1 MSKGFRP
8 AHIQN
13 TFQVGITLDYT
24 GTGCTGFMLQCEEVM
39 LQCEAKFKTGAHNVH
54 HANHICIVTDQ
65 STYAVDPDAVGKLD
79 LCTGGFRWLRLKVT
93 RLQLGETTQ
102 SEVFGPLLPSSGSE
116 IEMQCFSVYGRI
128 SPTYS
133 IYRG

>member
-54 HANHICIVTDQ
+54 HANHICILTDW
-65 STYAVDPDAVGKLD
+65 STYAVDSDAVGKLD
-79 LCTGGFRWLRLKVT
+79 LCTGGF
-93 RLQLGETTQ
+93 
-102 SEVFGPLLPSSGSE
+102 
-116 IEMQCFSVYGRI
+116 
-128 SPTYS
+128 
-133 IYRG
+133 